1 MAILLYKGIDM
12 VKGLTRCMKGSVS
25 MKKRIIKS
33 LSVIMCICICICFT
47 PVFAFADEGTAGGES
62 AGISENT
69 SQANETPSQTTAP
82 ASQTT
87 APASQ
92 TSGDQNSTDQISNG
106 QTSDPAGGEAID
118 ENDGTVE
125 NSNEGASNSNDN
137 AVNEPAADTVKA
149 ASGSVKVAIEY
160 DTVISVTFSG
170 INSASLIRDD
180 YYCTFIANKY
190 VDFESTSV
198 EPVSI
203 SNVPASITLRYDK
216 NDSKITEGNN
226 NVILMWY
233 TLLKTD
239 VGNESLYKIDFN
251 SFKQY
256 NYEIPGYN
264 FTQGSAHIKYL
275 PDEES
280 AKALGVSDEI
290 RYTYDITNTY
300 TPVTSA
306 DTTKDTTKDSS
317 SDSSVTT
324 SDTSAQTGDNMNF
337 SLLAILGLLALAC
350 GTATVLT
357 ARRQER

>member
-1 MAILLYKGIDM
+1 
-12 VKGLTRCMKGSVS
+12 

-92 TSGDQNSTDQISNG
+92 TSGDQNSTDQISND

-149 ASGSVKVAIEY
+149 ASGSVKEAIKY

-180 YYCTFIANKY
+180 YYCTFIANEVVAK
-190 VDFESTSV
+190 ESTSV
-198 EPVSI
+198 EPGV
-203 SNVPASITLRYDK
+203 SNVSASITKCFYK
-216 NDSKITEGNN
+216 KDSKITEGNN

-233 TLLKTD
+233 TLLITD
-239 VGNESLYKIDFN
+239 VGNESFYYKIDFN

-264 FTQGSAHIKYL
+264 FTQGSARIGY
-275 PDEES
+275 PANEES
-280 AKALGVSDEI
+280 AKALDVSDEI

-306 DTTKDTTKDSS
+306 DTNKDSS
-317 SDSSVTT
+317 SVTLEAT
-324 SDTSAQTGDNMNF
+324 SDASAQTGDNMNF